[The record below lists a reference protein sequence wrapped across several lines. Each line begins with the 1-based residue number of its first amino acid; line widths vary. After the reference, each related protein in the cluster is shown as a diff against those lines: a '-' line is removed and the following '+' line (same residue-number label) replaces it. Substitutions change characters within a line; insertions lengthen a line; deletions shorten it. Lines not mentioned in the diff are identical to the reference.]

1 MSKVWTLHKLN
12 VVSFVFSLKTLKLR
26 MSARGILVE
35 TTVSK
40 NLNIFYIRILQ
51 NIHCYSEHVG
61 VIGRVFSCYIITHIL
76 LMYAMTSVF
85 QTAAKRRPSLW
96 LLVTCSGI
104 RSSRS
109 LLVYWQRTE
118 ALVSASS
125 SQESGGRLGHRQW
138 LLRLLPGRLQED
150 GLPWRPYLLCRLWTL
165 R

>member
-1 MSKVWTLHKLN
+1 MYVYTKSQKFGRYKLN

-26 MSARGILVE
+26 MSARGILEE
-35 TTVSK
+35 TKVSN

-51 NIHCYSEHVG
+51 NSPFYSEHIG
-61 VIGRVFSCYIITHIL
+61 VIGHVFSCYITTHIL

-85 QTAAKRRPSLW
+85 KIEAKLRPSLW
-96 LLVTCSGI
+96 LLVTRSGI

-109 LLVYWQRTE
+109 LLIYWQRTE

-125 SQESGGRLGHRQW
+125 SQESGRRLGHRQR

-150 GLPWRPYLLCRLWTL
+150 GLP
-165 R
+165 